1 MTIKLLGLTGSIGMG
16 KSTVGKM
23 FEALDIP
30 VYNVDARIHEL
41 YEPGGIAVEPVGQVF
56 PEAVIEGRVDR
67 PTLSKLV
74 VGNEEKIKQL
84 ERIVHPLVGMDRQEF
99 ITDAEQNGKSMV
111 VLDVPLIFE
120 TKGERNFDTIIVVSA
135 PKEVQRARVLAR
147 DDMTEEKFETILAR
161 QVPDAEKRK
170 LADHII
176 ETNCTEEETLEQVKA
191 LIDTLTEERS

>member
-23 FEALDIP
+23 FEALGIP

-41 YEPGGIAVEPVGQVF
+41 YEPGGVAVEPVGQVF

-84 ERIVHPLVGMDRQEF
+84 ERIVHPLVGMDRQDF
-99 ITDAEQNGKSMV
+99 ITNAEQNGKSML

-120 TKGERNFDTIIVVSA
+120 TKGEKNFDTIIVVSA
-135 PKEVQRARVLAR
+135 PKDVQRARVLAR
-147 DDMTEEKFETILAR
+147 DDMTEEKFEAILAR
-161 QVPDAEKRK
+161 QVPDAEKRT

-176 ETNCTEEETLEQVKA
+176 ETNCTEEETLGQVKA